1 MSGASPRKNQ
11 PRSRSAPPPEP
22 EPTSPSVMEALGR
35 GWLRLERYS
44 WDVLGV
50 ILLAASALTILAL
63 LNLSQGSFI
72 SPWGA
77 FLKHWTG
84 AGSYAIIFLMAYLG
98 IAALRHQPE
107 RASRLDLGRVLALE
121 CVVFVIMAL
130 LSLFGGLSL
139 ERAEAGQ
146 DGGIIGWGLA
156 RMVSFL
162 LPLPWSSLLLLIL
175 LAWLGLVTSGLSRRL
190 LQKAESWIN
199 QEPVEEPYVELPAV
213 HPAGPVVVPAAAPAG
228 GIPLNVIDGSRV
240 TELPPLNLLAQ

>member
-1 MSGASPRKNQ
+1 MSGAQPRKKN
-11 PRSRSAPPPEP
+11 SRSKSPPPPESDSV
-22 EPTSPSVMEALGR
+22 SPSVMEVLGR
-35 GWLRLERYS
+35 IWLRFERYS

-50 ILLAASALTILAL
+50 FLLALSALTALAL
-63 LNLSQGSFI
+63 LNLSQGTFI

-84 AGSYAIIFLMAYLG
+84 AGSYAIIILTAFLG

-130 LSLFGGLSL
+130 LSLFGGMSL

-146 DGGIIGWGLA
+146 DGGVIGWGLA

-213 HPAGPVVVPAAAPAG
+213 HPA
-228 GIPLNVIDGSRV
+228 
-240 TELPPLNLLAQ
+240 

>member
-11 PRSRSAPPPEP
+11 PRSRSAPPPET
-22 EPTSPSVMEALGR
+22 EPPSPSVMEALGR

-98 IAALRHQPE
+98 IAALRHHPE

-130 LSLFGGLSL
+130 LSIFGGMSL

-146 DGGIIGWGLA
+146 EGGGIGWGLGGA
-156 RMVSFL
+156 GGLFVAPPRGTPGL
-162 LPLPWSSLLLLIL
+162 LGVLFWVVLAGSGLGRWLIL
-175 LAWLGLVTSGLSRRL
+175 KIEDWLS
-190 LQKAESWIN
+190 
-199 QEPVEEPYVELPAV
+199 QEGDEEFERDLPAA
-213 HPAGPVVVPAAAPAG
+213 HPG
-228 GIPLNVIDGSRV
+228 GG
-240 TELPPLNLLAQ
+240 